1 MMAFSLP
8 VTVEYFSEK
17 SEAFLFGGIS
27 RQIKKCDSAFSA
39 PLR

>member
-17 SEAFLFGGIS
+17 SEAFLFGATWQWLPAE
-27 RQIKKCDSAFSA
+27 REALSA
-39 PLR
+39 